1 MTPIAWIAAGFCL
14 AALAFPELRRRVGI
28 HLPLAVLLLI
38 AIGLIYQLSGGWAGE
53 GDWGH

>member
-14 AALAFPELRRRVGI
+14 AVLAFPELRKRVGV

-38 AIGLIYQLSGGWAGE
+38 AIGLIYHLSGGWPGE
-53 GDWGH
+53 GDWGN